1 MFYHASPIA
10 NIEILEPR
18 ISGHDVPLV
27 YFSAKRENV
36 LVYLSN
42 AVEKYCK
49 ETGFSY
55 NGNWSKWGPYGFDQS
70 GKLVMEEYYPNALF
84 ETYAGVEGY
93 IYSVKDNKNLIAK
106 PEIPDCVVSKKPV
119 PVETV
124 EYISNAYEAILQAEK
139 EGKIGIVRYEKLIG
153 KREDWLRKIVKSEY
167 ESAVEHPEYRYFLQ
181 GKFGR
186 YLENEWLMK

>member
-1 MFYHASPIA
+1 MEKDYYHASPIA

-18 ISGHDVPLV
+18 ISNHNVPLV

-55 NGNWSKWGPYGFDQS
+55 TGNWSKWGPYGFDQS
-70 GKLVMEEYYPNALF
+70 GKQVIEEYYPDALF

-93 IYSVKDNKNLIAK
+93 IYSLKDNENLFAK
-106 PEIPDCVVSKKPV
+106 PEIPDCVVSKNPV
-119 PVETV
+119 PVETA
-124 EYISNAYEAILQAEK
+124 EYIPNAYEAILQAEK
-139 EGKIGIVRYEKLIG
+139 EGKIGIVRYEEFIG
-153 KREDWLRKIVKSEY
+153 KREEWLRKVVNVEY
-167 ESAVEHPEYRYFLQ
+167 DSAVEHPEYRHFLQ
-181 GKFGR
+181 GKFER
-186 YLENEWLMK
+186 YLEN

>member
-1 MFYHASPIA
+1 MYYHASPIA
-10 NIEILEPR
+10 NIKILEPR
-18 ISGHDVPLV
+18 ISNHDVPLV
-27 YFSAKRENV
+27 YLSAKRENV

-55 NGNWSKWGPYGFDQS
+55 TGNWSKWGPYGFDQS
-70 GKLVMEEYYPNALF
+70 GKLVMEEYYPDALF
-84 ETYAGVEGY
+84 ETYAGVVGY
-93 IYSVKDNKNLIAK
+93 IYSVKDNENLIAN

-139 EGKIGIVRYEKLIG
+139 EGKIGIVRYEEFIG
-153 KREDWLRKIVKSEY
+153 KREEWLRRIVKSEY
-167 ESAVEHPEYRYFLQ
+167 ESAVEHPEYRHFLRD
-181 GKFGR
+181 KFGLF
-186 YLENEWLMK
+186 LENR

>member
-18 ISGHDVPLV
+18 ISDHDVPLV

-49 ETGFSY
+49 ETGFTY

-119 PVETV
+119 PVETA
-124 EYISNAYEAILQAEK
+124 ECIPNAYEAILQAEK
-139 EGKIGIVRYEKLIG
+139 EGKIGIVRYEELIG
-153 KREDWLRKIVKSEY
+153 KREDWLRKIVQSEY
-167 ESAVEHPEYRYFLQ
+167 ESAVEHPEYRHFLW
-181 GKFGR
+181 GKFEY
-186 YLENEWLMK
+186 YLKGEVI

>member
-1 MFYHASPIA
+1 MEKDFYHASPIA

-18 ISGHDVPLV
+18 ISNHNVPLV

-55 NGNWSKWGPYGFDQS
+55 TGNWSKWGPYGFDQS
-70 GKLVMEEYYPNALF
+70 GKQVIEEYYPDALF

-93 IYSVKDNKNLIAK
+93 IYSLKDNENLFAK
-106 PEIPDCVVSKKPV
+106 PEIPDCVVSKNPV
-119 PVETV
+119 PVETA
-124 EYISNAYEAILQAEK
+124 EYIPNAYEAILQAEK
-139 EGKIGIVRYEKLIG
+139 EGKIGIVRYEEFIG
-153 KREDWLRKIVKSEY
+153 KREEWLRKVVNVEY
-167 ESAVEHPEYRYFLQ
+167 DSAVEHPEYRHFLQ
-181 GKFGR
+181 GKFER
-186 YLENEWLMK
+186 YLEN

>member
-1 MFYHASPIA
+1 MYYHASPIA

-18 ISGHDVPLV
+18 ISNHDVPLV

-49 ETGFSY
+49 ETGFSF

-70 GKLVMEEYYPNALF
+70 GKPVIEEYYPNALF

-93 IYSVKDNKNLIAK
+93 VYSVKDDENLIAK
-106 PEIPDCVVSKKPV
+106 SEILDCVVSNKPV
-119 PVETV
+119 PVEMV
-124 EYISNAYEAILQAEK
+124 EYIPNAYEAILQAEK
-139 EGKIGIVRYEKLIG
+139 EGKIGIVRYEEFVG
-153 KREDWLRKIVKSEY
+153 KREEWLRRIVRAEY
-167 ESAVEHPEYRYFLQ
+167 DSAVEHPEYRHFLQ
-181 GKFGR
+181 GKFER
-186 YLENEWLMK
+186 YLKN

>member
-18 ISGHDVPLV
+18 ISDHDVPLV

-119 PVETV
+119 PVETA
-124 EYISNAYEAILQAEK
+124 ECIPNAYEAILQAEK
-139 EGKIGIVRYEKLIG
+139 EGKIGIVRYEENSLVNG
-153 KREDWLRKIVKSEY
+153 KTGFERLSKVSTKVRWNIRNIVIFYK
-167 ESAVEHPEYRYFLQ
+167 
-181 GKFGR
+181 
-186 YLENEWLMK
+186 ENSGGIWRTNG